1 MLVSGHCAHY
11 GRKPPVQPVIRWR
24 VRWWPAWECEMRG
37 AEGNGGPKER
47 GPELVVVGH
56 VGTSIVHAGVVSW
69 TSAGGSGYAVAASAG
84 ALIGDRVGL
93 VAAVGKDF
101 DLAPLRSRRVDLD
114 GVTEL
119 PWPSAKLRIRV
130 FDDGTRSFTAE
141 LGVAAAVRTGTFPA
155 RYLDADYIHLGTA
168 PPDQQ
173 LTWLEYLHEC
183 GYRAHISADMFEHYV
198 ATYPTASREV
208 CDSVDL
214 IFMNQAEYDGLYGDA
229 QLPVPKAPLVVK
241 RGSSGAR
248 LIVDGHPQEV
258 EAGQIPV
265 VDPTGSGEILAG
277 VFLALRAAGQP
288 ERAALRYAVRAAA
301 SCGADYGVTGS
312 ELTADLEAIRDETRE
327 YQPG

>member
-1 MLVSGHCAHY
+1 
-11 GRKPPVQPVIRWR
+11 
-24 VRWWPAWECEMRG
+24 MRG
-37 AEGNGGPKER
+37 AEVRREPEGPAAL
-47 GPELVVVGH
+47 PDLVVIGH
-56 VGTSIVHAGVVSW
+56 AGISIVHAGNLSW
-69 TSAGGSGYAVAASAG
+69 TSAGGSGYAVAASAA
-84 ALIGDRVGL
+84 ALIGSRVGL
-93 VAAVGKDF
+93 VAAVGKDL
-101 DLAPLRSRRVDLD
+101 DLAPLRRRHVDLA

-119 PWPSAKLRIRV
+119 PGPSPKLRVRE
-130 FDDGTRSFTAE
+130 FADGTRSFSAE
-141 LGVAAAVRTGTFPA
+141 LGVAATVQPDTFPP
-155 RYLDADYIHLGTA
+155 RYLGARHIHLGTA

-173 LTWLEYLHEC
+173 LTWLEYLRERDC
-183 GYRAHISADMFEHYV
+183 LAQTSADMFEHYV

-214 IFMNQAEYDGLYGDA
+214 IFMNQVEYDGLYGDA

-312 ELTADLEAIRDETRE
+312 ELTADLQAIRRE
-327 YQPG
+327 VTGAPGG